1 MIRAMPKRIFFLWMS
16 SPRADEQGQDKH
28 HITAI
33 KKGRRSQRKGERR
46 RERRMW
52 IEIFSEG
59 NKKDKH
65 SEQLKCNICN
75 KVLQTQKA
83 LENGALENHY
93 AKKHIVNTRT

>member
-1 MIRAMPKRIFFLWMS
+1 
-16 SPRADEQGQDKH
+16 
-28 HITAI
+28 
-33 KKGRRSQRKGERR
+33 
-46 RERRMW
+46 MW

-93 AKKHIVNTRT
+93 AKKHIVNTRA